1 MRNNINLQDAFI
13 NKVRKENISITIY
26 LINGYKFKG
35 IVKGFDN
42 YTIVLE
48 NEGKQH
54 LIYKHAISTISPN
67 STMNFL
73 TKNTP
78 QNNQNIL
85 TNDEN
90 IVE

>member
-1 MRNNINLQDAFI
+1 MKNNINLQDAFI

-73 TKNTP
+73 SKNIT
-78 QNNQNIL
+78 QNNKNNS

-90 IVE
+90 IIE